1 MELSG
6 SRTIDAPRAATWAAL
21 TDVDGLAACGPP
33 NARLE
38 RLDDRHA
45 RIRFSV
51 GGGFFATTVT
61 IALEVGEIVAPDRVS
76 ITARG
81 EASGTRVEGSGTL
94 ELRGDAAGPTTLGWT
109 VDLAVSGALAG
120 MASRLIETEAA
131 RRIDDA
137 MDCIRSL
144 AQSRATR

>member
-1 MELSG
+1 VELSG

-21 TDVDGLAACGPP
+21 TDVDALATCGPSG
-33 NARLE
+33 AAIE

-45 RIRFSV
+45 RIRLRFGS
-51 GGGFFATTVT
+51 GFFATTVT
-61 IALEVGEIVAPDRVS
+61 VALEVGEVVAPDRVT
-76 ITARG
+76 IAAHG
-81 EASGTRVEGSGTL
+81 QASGTQVDGKGTL
-94 ELRGDAAGPTTLGWT
+94 DLGGPPEGPTTLAWT

-137 MDCIRSL
+137 VDCIRSL
-144 AQSRATR
+144 ALDRVAS